1 MLDTDISYISK
12 KLDNNDFIGVVI
24 NPNDPTFAGRCQVR
38 VLGLM
43 DDIED
48 EYLPWA
54 TQISSCV
61 FSYNG
66 AGSISVPKQGTFVKI
81 TFPNGDIY
89 SPEYSFIQNM
99 STQLSDLI
107 KDDYLNTH
115 VLVFDPEEELVVLYQ
130 PNSGFKISL
139 KKSEIIISNDAMITI
154 SHANS
159 DSLIQLKGEDIN
171 ITSKAN
177 INIASG
183 SQITAMSNEINLI
196 GKNLTTLGGDNTN
209 AVHPIARGDILYNL
223 LETLAS
229 AIDAKVPSS
238 ATAVPAIKTA
248 KKTLLNTNILTT

>member
-1 MLDTDISYISK
+1 MLNSNLTYRSENLESEDY
-12 KLDNNDFIGVVI
+12 IGVII
-24 NPNDPTFAGRCQVR
+24 NPNDPTFSGRCQVR

-54 TQISSCV
+54 SPINSCV
-61 FSYNG
+61 FSNQG
-66 AGSISVPKQGTFVKI
+66 AGSISVPKIGTFVRVN
-81 TFPNGDIY
+81 FVHGDVY
-89 SPEYSFIQNM
+89 NLEYSFIQN
-99 STQLSDLI
+99 LSDKLSELI

-115 VLVFDPEEELVVLYQ
+115 VLVFDPDEELVVLYQ
-130 PNSGFKISL
+130 PGSGFKISL
-139 KKSEIIISNDAMITI
+139 KNSEIIIGNDAMITI

-183 SQITAMSNEINLI
+183 SQITAMSNEVNLI
-196 GKNLTTLGGDNTN
+196 GKNLTTLGGDNSN
-209 AVHPIARGDILYNL
+209 AIHPIARGDILYNL

-229 AIDAKVPSS
+229 AIDAKMPSS

-248 KKTLLNTNILTT
+248 KKSLLNDKILTT